1 MNLRPIL
8 RAVPVRSQPLRAFTL
23 LELVLAIV
31 ILSLIVAAC
40 GSVGVLAVRTLNAC
54 GAADPLAEG
63 RAAADEIT
71 ADLRMALAITEQT
84 PTAITFTVP
93 DRNGDGS
100 PETIRYAWSGAGMP
114 LTRQVNGAPL
124 PAAPIAQNVQVF
136 DLQYLARTAGPPP
149 PAEGSEAVLVCYDN
163 VLATKEFG
171 IKNTSWVCQY
181 FKPVLPANAVSW
193 KVTRVRVQLRRAT
206 GSGSPYSV
214 EFTSV
219 DANQKPMGL
228 PLEAVVLDTGN
239 IPTAATWIEVPF
251 KNLSGLDPNR
261 GYGIVVKQTAQTS
274 TTYFV
279 RYDDAASPLGSRL
292 LCTTTDAGV
301 SWGAPD
307 AGKAMQF
314 YVFGTVTTQGQ

>member
-40 GSVGVLAVRTLNAC
+40 GSVGLLAVRTLNAC

-63 RAAADEIT
+63 RAAADEIA

-100 PETIRYAWSGAGMP
+100 PETIRYAWSGAGTP
-114 LTRQVNGAPL
+114 LTRQVNGAPV

-149 PAEGSEAVLVCYDN
+149 PAQGSEAVLVCYDN

-171 IKNTSWVCQY
+171 IKNNTWVCQY
-181 FKPVLPANAVSW
+181 FKPVLPGNAVSW
-193 KVTRVRVQLRRAT
+193 KVTRVRVQLRQAV
-206 GSGSPYSV
+206 SAGSPYSV
-214 EFTSV
+214 EFTSI
-219 DANQKPMGL
+219 DAQQKPMGL
-228 PLEAVVLDTGN
+228 PLETVVLDTGN
-239 IPTAATWIEVPF
+239 LPTVPTWIEVPF
-251 KNLSGLDPNR
+251 KNLSGLDPSR
-261 GYGIVVKQTAQTS
+261 GYGIVIKQTSQS
-274 TTYFV
+274 SVTYVV
-279 RYDDAASPLGSRL
+279 RYDDGRL
-292 LCTTTDAGV
+292 AV
-301 SWGAPD
+301 SSGA
-307 AGKAMQF
+307 M
-314 YVFGTVTTQGQ
+314 

>member
-1 MNLRPIL
+1 MNLWPIL
-8 RAVPVRSQPLRAFTL
+8 RAVPVRSKPLRAFTL

-40 GSVGVLAVRTLNAC
+40 GSVGLMAVRTLNAC
-54 GAADPLAEG
+54 GGPDPLAEG
-63 RAAADEIT
+63 RAAADAIA

-114 LTRQVNGAPL
+114 LTRQVNGAPV

-136 DLQYLARTAGPPP
+136 DLQYLTRTAGPPP

-163 VLATKEFG
+163 VLATQEFG
-171 IKNTSWVCQY
+171 IQNTTWVCQS
-181 FKPVLPANAVSW
+181 FKPVLPGNAVSW
-193 KVTRVRVQLRRAT
+193 KVTRVRVQLRGAT
-206 GSGSPYSV
+206 GSVSPYSV

-228 PLEAVVLDTGN
+228 PLETVVLDTAN
-239 IPTAATWIEVPF
+239 IPATPTWIEVPF
-251 KNLSGLDPNR
+251 RNLSGLDPNR
-261 GYGIVVKQTAQTS
+261 GYGIVVKQTAQPS
-274 TTYFV
+274 VTYFV
-279 RYDDAASPLGSRL
+279 RYDDGALPLGSRL
-292 LCTTTDAGV
+292 WCTTTDAGG
-301 SWGAPD
+301 SWGAPE

-314 YVFGTVTTQGQ
+314 YVYGTVTTQGQ